1 MQLCRSSGS
10 AVHQPRGGHKA
21 LSRNSFEIEWPEY
34 LSQLEM
40 NSMKMRALPVNSAI
54 VAFTLG
60 ADAPAGNVRPALTS
74 APKAPCAP
82 RSLADHAVGGAIPR
96 GQRACTGCMG
106 SKESGFGQVGGKIPQ
121 HAISFLLNP
130 SQRPAPR
137 RGCRISRIGSN
148 PRDRNISHICGNP
161 GAEQEET
168 ASLGQQCTKRLPVV
182 AGFRAASM

>member
-10 AVHQPRGGHKA
+10 AVHQPRGAHKA

-40 NSMKMRALPVNSAI
+40 NAMKMRALPVNSAI

-82 RSLADHAVGGAIPR
+82 RSSADHAVGGAIPR

-137 RGCRISRIGSN
+137 EAAGSVALARIPETGISAISVAIPGLNRKKPRRWGSN
-148 PRDRNISHICGNP
+148 ARRD
-161 GAEQEET
+161 
-168 ASLGQQCTKRLPVV
+168 SLW
-182 AGFRAASM
+182 

>member
-40 NSMKMRALPVNSAI
+40 NSMKMRALPVNSAV

-60 ADAPAGNVRPALTS
+60 ADATAGNVRPALTS

-82 RSLADHAVGGAIPR
+82 RSSADHAVGGAIPR
-96 GQRACTGCMG
+96 GQRTCTGCMG
-106 SKESGFGQVGGKIPQ
+106 SKESGFGQVGGKIPH

-137 RGCRISRIGSN
+137 EAAGSVALARIPETGISAISVAIPGLNRKKPRRWGSN
-148 PRDRNISHICGNP
+148 ARRD
-161 GAEQEET
+161 
-168 ASLGQQCTKRLPVV
+168 SLW
-182 AGFRAASM
+182 

>member
-82 RSLADHAVGGAIPR
+82 RSSADHAVGGAIPR
-96 GQRACTGCMG
+96 GQCACTGCMG

-137 RGCRISRIGSN
+137 EAAGSVALARIPETGISAISVAIPGLNRKKPRRWGSN
-148 PRDRNISHICGNP
+148 ARRD
-161 GAEQEET
+161 
-168 ASLGQQCTKRLPVV
+168 SLW
-182 AGFRAASM
+182 

>member
-40 NSMKMRALPVNSAI
+40 NAMKMRALPVNSAI

-74 APKAPCAP
+74 AP
-82 RSLADHAVGGAIPR
+82 
-96 GQRACTGCMG
+96 
-106 SKESGFGQVGGKIPQ
+106 
-121 HAISFLLNP
+121 
-130 SQRPAPR
+130 
-137 RGCRISRIGSN
+137 
-148 PRDRNISHICGNP
+148 
-161 GAEQEET
+161 
-168 ASLGQQCTKRLPVV
+168 
-182 AGFRAASM
+182 